1 MEALLAY
8 TNCMCSIDVFI
19 DVYLIYDSTK
29 FYAHK
34 SISGQNQSGM
44 FEQEVDKEMETQC
57 PQNNL

>member
-8 TNCMCSIDVFI
+8 KNCMCSTI

-44 FEQEVDKEMETQC
+44 FEQEVDKEKETQC